1 MALEEGLAETG
12 GTKTTSDDKPTKL
25 EEQKK
30 QEWME
35 LWKRLSDCHNQ
46 TQMSMD
52 GENRKLLGLEYTNRP
67 WVTRY
72 VRVFF
77 ITP

>member
-1 MALEEGLAETG
+1 MLVEEGLAETG
-12 GTKTTSDDKPTKL
+12 GIKTTGKDKSTEL

-35 LWKRLSDCHNQ
+35 LWKRLSDWHNQ

-52 GENRKLLGLEYTNRP
+52 GENGELLGLEYTNRP
-67 WVTRY
+67 WVTGY

>member
-1 MALEEGLAETG
+1 M
-12 GTKTTSDDKPTKL
+12 

-35 LWKRLSDCHNQ
+35 LWKRLSDWHNQ

-52 GENRKLLGLEYTNRP
+52 GENGELLGLEYTNRP
-67 WVTRY
+67 WVTGY